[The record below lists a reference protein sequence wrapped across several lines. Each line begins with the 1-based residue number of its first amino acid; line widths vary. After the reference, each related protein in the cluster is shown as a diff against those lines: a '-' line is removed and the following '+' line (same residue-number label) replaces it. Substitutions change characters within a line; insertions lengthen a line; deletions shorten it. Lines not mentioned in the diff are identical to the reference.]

1 MQVSLRTAFGRQKP
15 QGESFLKEAMAAG
28 ADLML
33 KGAYTQSRI
42 RQMIFGGAH
51 PPHHHGVENSGD
63 HGPVSGYST
72 G

>member
-1 MQVSLRTAFGRQKP
+1 
-15 QGESFLKEAMAAG
+15 MAAG

-51 PPHHHGVENSGD
+51 PPHHHGVEDSGN